1 MILGPI
7 TKWEAEGVLH
17 ETTVNTYARSSSVGK
32 ELPEGTKKNI
42 RRCLHAPL
50 RILIER
56 DIIRNGREL
65 LGIFAQLKPLVNVPP
80 AEAGSRKKETEVFRT
95 VPYETWPS
103 EWLGDL
109 FSAAIELL
117 DDPNSKLDTNNPELQ
132 RTKSLVN
139 HSAVESSTTI
149 G

>member
-1 MILGPI
+1 M
-7 TKWEAEGVLH
+7 
-17 ETTVNTYARSSSVGK
+17 
-32 ELPEGTKKNI
+32 
-42 RRCLHAPL
+42 
-50 RILIER
+50 
-56 DIIRNGREL
+56 
-65 LGIFAQLKPLVNVPP
+65 PP